1 MGYYISIAILW
12 LGLIASARSQESYV
26 LEATESAIINSRAIL
41 KSSVG
46 IKETGCNNCGKDID
60 RILAP
65 LNLRRVAWC
74 QALQYY
80 CFWATG
86 ESVPIKK
93 TAGSQDC
100 FNDARRRGRK
110 VPFHAEVDALL
121 IYRTVNSWTGHSTRI
136 IKLGDMGWVRTIE
149 GNTGSGINVR
159 DGDGVYERKRHLYN
173 PVGKLRVMGTIIFEV
188 KG

>member
-12 LGLIASARSQESYV
+12 LGLIVSARSQESYV
-26 LEATESAIINSRAIL
+26 LEAAESAIINSRAIL

-86 ESVPIKK
+86 ETVPIKK

-110 VPFHAEVDALL
+110 VPYHAEIDALL
-121 IYRTVNSWTGHSTRI
+121 IYRTVNSWTGHSARI

-149 GNTGSGINVR
+149 GNTGNGLNTR
-159 DGDGVYERKRHLYN
+159 DGDGVYKRKRHLYN

-188 KG
+188 KE